1 MERHGGKVV
10 TPLEAVGVFSEVA
23 RHMLVADGAVD
34 AGDRRLDGA
43 ESGVDPLEGRVAG
56 RRPARAGDDRL
67 VRAARLGDGG
77 EAIQPVANHGAGRIE
92 RGLGKGL
99 ALDAP
104 KPWTRRNLMPTGL
117 PSTVVATAAMNGI
130 LPADP
135 RPRWPP
141 ERLPPRSAS
150 SISMRP
156 VSGFSAWRSSL
167 TWSSLCFSVQAVV
180 CLTPNRRANSRD
192 AIPLWLWV
200 RWYRAWTPRSA
211 LTCWRGR
218 SSRPSVRPDGGNGNT
233 DRAGGS

>member
-1 MERHGGKVV
+1 
-10 TPLEAVGVFSEVA
+10 
-23 RHMLVADGAVD
+23 
-34 AGDRRLDGA
+34 
-43 ESGVDPLEGRVAG
+43 
-56 RRPARAGDDRL
+56 

-167 TWSSLCFSVQAVV
+167 ALQPDLEQLVLQRPGRGLPHAQPARQLQRRDPALALGEVVQGLDPPAQ
-180 CLTPNRRANSRD
+180 R
-192 AIPLWLWV
+192 
-200 RWYRAWTPRSA
+200 
-211 LTCWRGR
+211 
-218 SSRPSVRPDGGNGNT
+218 
-233 DRAGGS
+233 